1 MISTAGELLA
11 ALEALP
17 HAARLRFTAVT
28 AHRLAARGE
37 LRPLLVELDA
47 LGAYER
53 RLGALAALAAGD
65 AAHLLARLGDPDPV
79 VRRYALRCARRLP
92 VAEADRSFDLAVE
105 AAHADAPAV
114 VRADLARLLRDGR
127 RSALAERLVRR
138 VRVEYGDRDAALLL
152 AGCSTEFTTRLLPE
166 VAGVL
171 AYEDWSTLARRHPAA
186 VLDHAEREL
195 APLTRWSRNAWWKR
209 YATGI
214 ATALAAAPERVLDL
228 LEAYGPDDLPGPVHD
243 RLADLVAVDPERVA
257 RWFADPE
264 RAAGRWERTPGPAV
278 MRRLVAADPPS
289 LPALGALW
297 FHRNAF
303 RTLLRA
309 VPPARR
315 GAFLDAVVAVAPPRR
330 NVRAHPGVLALLPAA
345 ERHARA
351 RTAVHAIEAEG
362 GPAGDVQELLALLPP
377 DEARPRLLAA
387 LATGDADD
395 RATAWSRLVLNA
407 GLSRDPEQVAAVLAR
422 AAGRLAHERDPVRRD
437 VLESFALVPAPLLRA
452 AVTGDGHGAEAL
464 ERLCLDA
471 LSARDCSAPTRDTI
485 RGLVVTL
492 LSGPAPAAPAAELAA
507 RLLEALAAHTGTV
520 GLGPL
525 VRSLRAD
532 GARAVVGALGPW
544 LDRSAARGDVAPLL
558 ALVASFGRRAYDVPE
573 LQDRLGKAL
582 AGCPDG
588 SFGDVAA
595 AWLADPATRGGRVAG
610 LLDRE
615 PSAVFL
621 PPVLAVL
628 TAERTDLLDAALT
641 ESPRPGGRFPVA
653 GTVRALPSF
662 RHADR
667 WLPRQ
672 QEAAVRL
679 AAAAVADPGRG
690 VDERAALLRAV
701 APVPVHGRAL
711 LRRYASP
718 PDGGPSP
725 DAPDGGVEPALAA
738 AALDAAAHTDAPASA
753 LRTLLDHAG
762 DDRAAA
768 AWSAAG
774 RAALHARPS
783 QVADLLQA
791 VLTREKG
798 VKVTV
803 RKAAARL
810 AVRHLPPAAATALL
824 SRVARTPGVH
834 PDVHA
839 TVVGLA
845 TTLLPAEETW
855 ALLEAAV
862 AEGPEPARLAVLG
875 VRPAELARAHRRRFG
890 ALVARLAF
898 AADEQTADRALSQ
911 LADWAR
917 YAPEA
922 GDALVTVYTDVARPG
937 GLWSVGSGL
946 NELSRSGLPHPVGGV
961 APGSLLCEAVDRL
974 LARVAAGEPEGGGRG
989 GDLPALRRLRS
1000 LLSSPRQEPRDCAA
1014 LARRL
1019 ADEPLA
1025 ETTRVGLLV
1034 RAIDLASAE
1043 DELGA
1048 AIDALAAA
1056 VANRPVLAA
1065 VAAEDL
1071 GEAHRYGARLADPA
1085 AVLAAVR
1092 TLGDGGDLVRGLL
1105 AAALATALGARQG
1118 WPEPCRAAVIALRR
1132 HPEPDVREP
1141 AYEADLSEG
1150 P

>member
-1 MISTAGELLA
+1 MPAMISTAGDLLA
-11 ALEALP
+11 ALEPLP

-28 AHRLAARGE
+28 AHRLAARGDV
-37 LRPLLVELDA
+37 RPLITELDA

-65 AAHLLARLGDPDPV
+65 TAHLLARLGDPDPV
-79 VRRYALRCARRLP
+79 VRRYALRCAHRLP
-92 VAEADRSFDLAVE
+92 LAAAGDSFDLAVE
-105 AAHADAPAV
+105 AACADAPAV

-127 RSALAERLVRR
+127 RAALAERLVRR
-138 VRVEYGDRDAALLL
+138 MRVEYGDRDAALLL
-152 AGCSTEFTTRLLPE
+152 PGCSPEFTARLLPE

-171 AYEDWSTLARRHPAA
+171 AYEDWSTLARRHPIA
-186 VLDHAEREL
+186 VLDHAAREL

-214 ATALAAAPERVLDL
+214 ATALAAAPERVLEL
-228 LEAYGPDDLPGPVHD
+228 LETYGPDDLPGPVHD
-243 RLADLVAVDPERVA
+243 RLAELVAVDPERVV
-257 RWFADPE
+257 RWFTDPE
-264 RAAGRWERTPGPAV
+264 RGAGRWERTPGPAV

-309 VPPARR
+309 LPPARR

-330 NVRAHPGVLALLPAA
+330 NVRAHTGVLGLLPAA

-351 RTAVHAIEAEG
+351 RAAVDAAEAEG
-362 GPAGDVQELLALLPP
+362 GPAEDVQDLLVLFPP
-377 DEARPRLLAA
+377 AEARPRLRAA

-395 RATAWSRLVLNA
+395 RRTAWSRLILNA
-407 GLSRDPEQVAAVLAR
+407 ALSRDPEQVATVLAQ
-422 AAGRLAHERDPVRRD
+422 AAGRLAHERDPVRQD
-437 VLESFALVPAPLLRA
+437 VLDSFALVPAPLLRA
-452 AVTGDGHGAEAL
+452 AVARDAGGADSL

-471 LSARDCSAPTRDTI
+471 LRARDCSSMTRDTI
-485 RGLVVTL
+485 RKLAVTL
-492 LSGPAPAAPAAELAA
+492 LSGAAPTAPMALAA
-507 RLLEALAAHTGTV
+507 RLLESLTTHTGTV
-520 GLGPL
+520 ELG
-525 VRSLRAD
+525 SLEGVSSAD
-532 GARAVVGALGPW
+532 GVRAVAAALGPW

-558 ALVASFGRRAYDVPE
+558 ALAASCGRRAYGVPE
-573 LQDRLGKAL
+573 LQDRLEKAL
-582 AGCPDG
+582 AVCPDG
-588 SFGDVAA
+588 SFGEVAA
-595 AWLADPATRGGRVAG
+595 AWLADPATRRTRVAG

-628 TAERTDLLDAALT
+628 AAERTDLLDPALP
-641 ESPRPGGRFPVA
+641 ESPLPGGRFPVA

-679 AAAAVADPGRG
+679 AAAAVGDPHRG

-718 PDGGPSP
+718 PTDGSL
-725 DAPDGGVEPALAA
+725 VEPALAA
-738 AALDAAAHTDAPASA
+738 AALDAAAHTDDPASA
-753 LRTLLDHAG
+753 LPLLLDLAG
-762 DDRAAA
+762 DDRAVA

-783 QVADLLQA
+783 QVADLLQP
-791 VLTREKG
+791 VLTRGTG

-824 SRVARTPGVH
+824 SRVGRTPGVH

-845 TTLLPAEETW
+845 AALLPAEEMW

-875 VRPAELARAHRRRFG
+875 VRPQETARAHRRRFG

-898 AADEQTADRALSQ
+898 AEDERTADRALSD
-911 LADWAR
+911 LAHWAR

-922 GDALVTVYTDVARPG
+922 GEALVTVYTDVTRPG
-937 GLWSVGSGL
+937 RHWSVSSAL
-946 NELSRSGLPHPVGGV
+946 HELSGSGLPHPLGGV
-961 APGSLLCEAVDRL
+961 APGSLLGETVDRL
-974 LARVAAGEPEGGGRG
+974 LVRVAAGEPEGGGRG

-1000 LLSSPRQEPRDCAA
+1000 LLSSPRLEPRDCAA

-1025 ETTRVGLLV
+1025 TATRVGLLV
-1034 RAIDLASAE
+1034 RAIDMDGPESGLDAAL
-1043 DELGA
+1043 DELV
-1048 AIDALAAA
+1048 DA

-1065 VAAEDL
+1065 AAAEDID
-1071 GEAHRYGARLADPA
+1071 EAHRYRARLDDPS
-1085 AVLAAVR
+1085 AVLATVR
-1092 TLGDGGDLVRGLL
+1092 TLGDSGDLVRGLV

-1132 HPEPDVREP
+1132 HPEPDVREL
-1141 AYEADLSEG
+1141 AYETDLG
-1150 P
+1150 DHR

>member
-28 AHRLAARGE
+28 AHRLAARDE
-37 LRPLLVELDA
+37 LRPLLARLDA

-65 AAHLLARLGDPDPV
+65 TAYLLARLGDLDPV
-79 VRRYALRCARRLP
+79 VRRYALRCAHRLP
-92 VAEADRSFDLAVE
+92 VAADRSFDLAVE
-105 AAHADAPAV
+105 AAYTDAPAV

-138 VRVEYGDRDAALLL
+138 ARVEYGDRDAALLL
-152 AGCSTEFTTRLLPE
+152 AGCTKEFTARLLPE

-171 AYEDWSTLARRHPAA
+171 AYEDWSILARRHAAA

-195 APLTRWSRNAWWKR
+195 APLTRWARNAWWKR
-209 YATGI
+209 FATGL
-214 ATALAAAPERVLDL
+214 ATALAAAPERVLGL

-264 RAAGRWERTPGPAV
+264 RMAGRWERTPGPAV
-278 MRRLVAADPPS
+278 MRRLVAAGPPS
-289 LPALGALW
+289 LPALGAHW

-315 GAFLDAVVAVAPPRR
+315 GAFLDAVVAAAPPRR
-330 NVRAHPGVLALLPAA
+330 NVRAHPGVLELLPAA

-351 RTAVHAIEAEG
+351 RAAVDAADAEG
-362 GPAGDVQELLALLPP
+362 GPAGDVQDLLVLLPP
-377 DEARPRLLAA
+377 DEARPRLLAG
-387 LATGDADD
+387 LATGDAED
-395 RATAWSRLVLNA
+395 RCTAWSRLILNA
-407 GLSRDPEQVAAVLAR
+407 GLSRDPEEVAAVLAR
-422 AAGRLAHERDPVRRD
+422 AAGRLAHERDPVRQD
-437 VLESFALVPAPLLRA
+437 VLDSFTLVPAPLLLA
-452 AVTGDGHGAEAL
+452 AVTDDVRGAESL

-471 LSARDCSAPTRDTI
+471 LSARDCSDRTRDTV
-485 RGLVVTL
+485 RGVAVTL
-492 LSGPAPAAPAAELAA
+492 LSDATSAVPAATLAG
-507 RLLEALAAHTGTV
+507 RLLEALTAHTGTV
-520 GLGPL
+520 ELGSLP
-525 VRSLRAD
+525 RSSGRA
-532 GARAVVGALGPW
+532 GIRVVVGALGPW

-558 ALVASFGRRAYDVPE
+558 ALAASCGRRGYGVPG
-573 LQDRLGKAL
+573 LRDRLEKAL
-582 AGCPDG
+582 AVCPDAR
-588 SFGDVAA
+588 FGDVAA
-595 AWLADPATRGGRVAG
+595 AWLADPATRGDRVAA

-621 PPVLAVL
+621 PEVLTVLA
-628 TAERTDLLDAALT
+628 AERTDLLDAALA
-641 ESPRPGGRFPVA
+641 ESPRPGGRFPAA
-653 GTVRALPSF
+653 GAVRALPPF
-662 RHADR
+662 RYADR

-672 QEAAVRL
+672 QEAAARL

-711 LRRYASP
+711 LRRYAPP
-718 PDGGPSP
+718 PDGGATE
-725 DAPDGGVEPALAA
+725 APAGRVEPALAA
-738 AALDAAAHTDAPASA
+738 AALAAAAHTDAPESA

-762 DDRAAA
+762 DDGAAA

-774 RAALHARPS
+774 RAARHARPS
-783 QVADLLQA
+783 RVADLLQA
-791 VLTREKG
+791 VLTRETG

-845 TTLLPAEETW
+845 TALLPAEEMW

-875 VRPAELARAHRRRFG
+875 VRPGELAGAHRRRFG
-890 ALVARLAF
+890 ALVAPLAF
-898 AADEQTADRALSQ
+898 AADEETAGRALSG

-917 YAPEA
+917 HAPEA
-922 GDALVTVYTDVARPG
+922 GDALVAVYTDVTRPG
-937 GLWSVGSGL
+937 ALWSVSSGL

-974 LARVAAGEPEGGGRG
+974 LARVAAGEPEGGGRN

-1000 LLSSPRQEPRDCAA
+1000 LLSSPRQEPRDCAV

-1025 ETTRVGLLV
+1025 ATTRVGLLV
-1034 RAIDLASAE
+1034 RAVDMASTE
-1043 DELGA
+1043 GE
-1048 AIDALAAA
+1048 LAAA
-1056 VANRPVLAA
+1056 VDALADAVAGRPVLAA
-1065 VAAEDL
+1065 GAAEDL
-1071 GEAHRYGARLADPA
+1071 DEAHRYRPRLADPA
-1085 AVLAAVR
+1085 AVLAVVR

-1105 AAALATALGARQG
+1105 AAALATALGSRQG

-1132 HPEPDVREP
+1132 HPEPDVREL
-1141 AYEADLSEG
+1141 AYAADLSEG